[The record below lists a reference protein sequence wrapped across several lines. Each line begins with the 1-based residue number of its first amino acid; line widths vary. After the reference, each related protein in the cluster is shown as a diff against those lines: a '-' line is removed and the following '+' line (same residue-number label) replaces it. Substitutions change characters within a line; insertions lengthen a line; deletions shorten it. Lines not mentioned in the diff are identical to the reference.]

1 MRNEKE
7 IHMKNGKKPSSKKI
21 LSLTLCLLA
30 AIYLIYHLAR
40 GMRTDAQFYAVRPYT
55 ATDSQMFTGYIFKDE
70 TPLYAGTSGMCNYHY
85 YDGEKVAANRV
96 VADVYGSGNQSVSQ
110 RISEIKKQIEILRAS
125 MSLGKL
131 TIDEVNRKIE
141 LVSYEI
147 TQKNAAGDSAAANAL
162 GDELL
167 ILMAKKDLL
176 SSGKDDYQPEIAVLE
191 SQKETL
197 VSTLGTPLESVVTS
211 SSGYF
216 YAETDGCEEFFTA
229 QTAKNLTIATYDQ
242 LSELKPSKKPNV
254 VGTLVTSSQWYYAT
268 KVSENDAE
276 GFLVGTTYECAFPD
290 NSHTEPIFMK
300 LVSKETSA
308 SQTLLVFYS
317 STLPRSFDTIR
328 TQRMQANRGSYTG
341 FRIPAEVVRADE
353 GTTFVYIFYE
363 GVAEKR
369 EVNILWEQNG
379 YYIVSAEDTGPG
391 MLKLNDLI
399 ILNDTKLYENKFI
412 D

>member
-1 MRNEKE
+1 
-7 IHMKNGKKPSSKKI
+7 MKIGITQIKKRI
-21 LSLTLCLLA
+21 LPLSLCLLA
-30 AIYLIYHLAR
+30 VIYLLYHIASGLR
-40 GMRTDAQFYAVRPYT
+40 KDAQFYSVRPYT
-55 ATDSQMFTGYIFKDE
+55 ASDSQVFTGYIFKNE
-70 TPLYAGTSGMCNYHY
+70 QLLSSNSTGMCNYHY

-96 VADVYGSGNQSVSQ
+96 VADVYGTGNQTVSQ
-110 RISEIKKQIEILRAS
+110 RINEIKKQIEILRAS

-131 TIDEVNRKIE
+131 TISEVNRKIE

-147 TQKNAAGDSAAANAL
+147 TQKNASGDTAAANAL

-176 SSGKDDYQPEIAVLE
+176 ISGKDDYQQEIAVLE

-197 VSTLGTPLESVVTS
+197 VASLGIPLESVMTAG
-211 SSGYF
+211 SGYF
-216 YAETDGCEEFFTA
+216 YSETDGYEEIFTA
-229 QTAKNLTIATYDQ
+229 QVAKNLTIEDYNRLTETEPNKNA
-242 LSELKPSKKPNV
+242 NV
-254 VGTLVTSSQWYYAT
+254 VGTLVTSSQWYFAT
-268 KVSENDAE
+268 LVTEIEAE
-276 GFLVGTTYECAFPD
+276 GFLVGTSYECLFPD
-290 NSHTEPIFMK
+290 NSHTESISMK

-317 STLPRSFDTIR
+317 SSLPRGFDTTR
-328 TQRMQANRGSYTG
+328 TQRMQASRGSYTG
-341 FRIPAEVVRADE
+341 FRIPAEVVRADG
-353 GTTFVYIFYE
+353 GTTYVYIFKE

-369 EVNILWEQNG
+369 EVKILWEQNG
-379 YYIVSAEDTGPG
+379 YYIVSADNTNPG